1 MKKTAREAKGRNIE
15 QKQKLKQQSIETGK
29 SHDDLLPTAGRF
41 FRNLWISCREILA
54 DWAWRRENVRGVMV
68 VISDLK
74 NQFLISKVLV
84 VCLKFQIFEMS
95 LDVKVARWKK

>member
-1 MKKTAREAKGRNIE
+1 M
-15 QKQKLKQQSIETGK
+15 
-29 SHDDLLPTAGRF
+29 
-41 FRNLWISCREILA
+41 A